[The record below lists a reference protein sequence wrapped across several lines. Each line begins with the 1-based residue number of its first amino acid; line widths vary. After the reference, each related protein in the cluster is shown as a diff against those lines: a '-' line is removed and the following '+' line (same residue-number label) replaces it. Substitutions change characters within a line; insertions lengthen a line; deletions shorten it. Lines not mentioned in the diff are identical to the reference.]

1 MNKYLAFV
9 CSFLF
14 TLTVALVPA
23 VRMESERSPGQAVA
37 QSSGANPT
45 YEFDVLSGI
54 QPADGA
60 VSLRVTCRWHTGGC
74 VLKDGVV
81 PHGNALD
88 LRLHTGAAATLKHP
102 VYASFRHVSG
112 TKDLQIMFSDYR
124 DSGCLTAFAMF
135 FMTER

>member
-1 MNKYLAFV
+1 MSKYLAFV

-74 VLKDGVV
+74 VLKNGKV

-88 LRLHTGAAATLKHP
+88 LRLHTGAVATVQHP
-102 VYASFRHVSG
+102 VYMFLEKDRSGASVRA
-112 TKDLQIMFSDYR
+112 
-124 DSGCLTAFAMF
+124 DSASAQ
-135 FMTER
+135 RSA